1 VQGHSRG
8 AEMRRYKTPRRFF
21 HQFFA
26 LWVLVVIDQALI
38 ESSGFSFGD
47 FGLALFQNKKN
58 SVRGR
63 D

>member
-1 VQGHSRG
+1 
-8 AEMRRYKTPRRFF
+8 MRRYKTPRRFF